1 MPVIKMTLI
10 QGYDD
15 DTRQRLTTRLTDAVL
30 SVIAAPLDGVTVAIE
45 EVQAT
50 SYMRGRQ
57 SRVPGKPLPG
67 ASEIVRRFLAA
78 MEQRDLPLAKSF
90 LAPDFKMTFPGNQQ
104 FTELEQ
110 LIEWSKPRYQFI
122 KKSFEAVDEA
132 FGPDGMVVIC
142 HGTLSGQLPDGSA
155 FSGVR
160 FVDRFELFNGKIVR
174 QQVWNDLAETVRTE
188 PGNTT

>member
-15 DTRQRLTTRLTDAVL
+15 ETRTRLATRLTDAVL

-57 SRVPGKPLPG
+57 SRTPGEPLPG
-67 ASEIVRRFLAA
+67 AAETVSKFLAA
-78 MEQRDLPLAKSF
+78 MEQRDLELARTF
-90 LAPDFKMTFPGNQQ
+90 LAPDFSMTFPGNQH

-110 LIEWSKPRYQFI
+110 LIEWSKPRYQSVT
-122 KKSFEAVDEA
+122 KTFESIDEA
-132 FGPDGMVVIC
+132 FGEHGMVVTC
-142 HGTLSGQLPDGSA
+142 LGTLSGQWPDGTP
-155 FSGVR
+155 FIGIR
-160 FVDRFELFNGKIVR
+160 FIDRFELSEGKITR
-174 QQVWNDLAETVRTE
+174 QQVWNDIADAKQA
-188 PGNTT
+188 